1 MALPSFRA
9 GRNLPLPSYRS
20 RAQTDPS
27 SKHRGATG
35 ATGASSVSVEVVEPA
50 EDAGEAEN
58 AEELH
63 AAVSATIAEAEQQW
77 GGAVQTAREELSLAR
92 SARVGWLLEE
102 KERAARI
109 SQAEGAIEHLRA
121 RLERPPERK
130 GTGKGGSGNKQQT
143 QSQRARQLAKKR
155 AALST
160 AVSM

>member
-9 GRNLPLPSYRS
+9 ARNMPLPSYRS
-20 RAQTDPS
+20 RSQTDPS
-27 SKHRGATG
+27 SKHRREA
-35 ATGASSVSVEVVEPA
+35 GASSASTEPVEPA
-50 EDAGEAEN
+50 EDAGDAED
-58 AEELH
+58 AQELH
-63 AAVSATIAEAEQQW
+63 AAISATIAEAEQQW
-77 GGAVQTAREELSLAR
+77 GAAVQTAREELSLAR

-109 SQAEGAIEHLRA
+109 SQAEMAIERLRA

-130 GTGKGGSGNKQQT
+130 GTGKGGGGNKQQT

-160 AVSM
+160 AVSV